1 MRETKE
7 VRRVVIG
14 NDEHGRSR
22 VVSDGPAPKHWSSPL
37 QTGTSFTDIW
47 RIESHPADLSAEETT
62 VGDAWHFEPPEL
74 GATVRVVHST
84 AKPDDYDPAK
94 DSNIAAEHPPRMTDG
109 GTWER
114 GGQTLYKTRIHKS
127 ATLDYGIL
135 LSGER
140 TLILDDGE
148 YVLQPGD
155 IVIQIGS
162 WHAWSNEN
170 SDSRMAFIMMGAQFE
185 AEETP

>member
-1 MRETKE
+1 MVETME
-7 VRRVVIG
+7 IRRVVTG
-14 NDEHGRSR
+14 NDEQGRSR
-22 VVSDGPAPKHWSSPL
+22 VVSDGPAPKHWSSQF

-47 RIESHPADLSAEETT
+47 RIETHPANLSAEETT
-62 VGDAWHFEPPEL
+62 VGAAWHFEPPEL

-84 AKPDDYDPAK
+84 AKPDDYDPNN
-94 DSNIAAEHPPRMTDG
+94 DTNIVSEHPPRMTEG

-114 GGQTLYKTRIHKS
+114 GGQNLYRTRIHKS

-148 YVLQPGD
+148 YILSPGD

-170 SDSRMAFIMMGAQFE
+170 QGSRMAFIMMGAQFE
-185 AEETP
+185 PEERA